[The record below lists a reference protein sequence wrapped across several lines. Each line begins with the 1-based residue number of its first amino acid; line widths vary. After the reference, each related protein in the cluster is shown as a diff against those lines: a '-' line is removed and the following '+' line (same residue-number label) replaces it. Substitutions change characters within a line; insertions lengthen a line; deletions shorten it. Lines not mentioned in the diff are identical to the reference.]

1 MIKPKTSQDLF
12 NKIRSKF
19 SNIQLGDS
27 EGNVTADPKSAVF
40 FDFEFSENSDN
51 FGRVSISLA
60 DGENMKVFYNRGLV
74 EKIDDEAR
82 ANWYSFLKEL
92 KDFAVQHQVS
102 FDVRDITKNS
112 LTQQDFK
119 NLADVNQ
126 TVNTDDNMSEELNRL
141 TKLAG
146 VPVAESLTGT
156 KKSSYEDLDKTRL
169 IIRHAQAVDENVP
182 GSRSRQI
189 NSLYIENEQGERF
202 KYPMKH
208 LAGARAMARHVA
220 NGGVPH
226 DDFGKHIIKMS
237 EQIAQLNSFA
247 RYATNKDQLNNSVG
261 DIIEKSKLKL
271 ENMRNY
277 VKNLSKQ
284 AHYMKAKESFQP
296 TTIAELDD
304 ATRNSLREKFTL
316 RHLDDKV
323 ESALPLIHSIMKEY
337 DDKDGEISPPVD
349 HSAMVQSFLANPEK
363 KLVLRA
369 DPAAD
374 KMLSVTKFTNKNT
387 MLSSILSDIASRML
401 TRNDEEDRIANFAS
415 QVADDMGN
423 EGAPFFKPD
432 ANYTKNKK
440 IAIQL
445 AKRYI
450 DDYKKMQQDPAY
462 ADEIRQDPGK
472 FAPKKDRQG
481 KTKEDIAQ
489 PFENWANRVEAK
501 VNEGINSLPDQDHAG
516 EKFSKI
522 KDLMSKHFPVGNE
535 AVNSVSTL
543 QALGFGDDELFDQL
557 GDLADNEGPDACARQ
572 IVRDYVLKM
581 LAMPA
586 AKNYYSPE
594 EHSALTTAVTAN
606 EKDFMKGQ
614 NKSDDQFDTAMTQTA
629 MDSVQEAS
637 DRPIMIDGKEVD
649 LNTVEYE
656 MQDTGDNIFDLQD
669 ARFKDGTELT
679 DEQMEKL
686 MADSNFNEWV
696 QQDYVQRGIESVA
709 VKEKD
714 EPADVGMSPQFR
726 DYGMGDEEKEEVKKI
741 LDQNAQSWQE
751 VLAGEK
757 LITFGKLYREL
768 MSYYMSNGEM
778 PYGVAKATEGDPETW
793 IMDRLN
799 TLGLIEMVQ
808 KETNVNINDEY
819 RFRDW
824 LKKTH
829 NKDVH
834 QLTPQEYAIISKQY
848 RDEKETQGAKTEG
861 NEFAQAVQK
870 AKAAGMK
877 PGDKFKVGE
886 KEYTLKDAIELAGMQ
901 LEDFDF
907 TAESVGGGATV
918 RQMTDLELANFLHTS
933 VAEVKKDREAAEE
946 AAEELNQKY
955 ASDNESVKEDEL
967 AVLKK
972 LSGI

>member
-19 SNIQLGDS
+19 ANIQLGDS
-27 EGNVTADPKSAVF
+27 TGNVTADPKSAVF
-40 FDFEFSENSDN
+40 FDFEFSESSDN
-51 FGRVSISLA
+51 FGRVSISIA
-60 DGENMKVFYNRGLV
+60 DGESMKVFYNQGLV
-74 EKIDDEAR
+74 EKIDDESK

-92 KDFAVQHQVS
+92 KDFAVEHQVG
-102 FDVRDITKNS
+102 FDVRDITKTS

-119 NLADVNQ
+119 NLADVNK
-126 TVNTDDNMSEELNRL
+126 TVNTGDNMSEELTRL

-146 VPVAESLTGT
+146 IAVAEGLTGT
-156 KKSSYEDLDKTRL
+156 AKSSYESLDKTRL
-169 IIRHAQAVDENVP
+169 IVRHSQAVDENVP

-208 LAGARAMARHVA
+208 LSGARAMARHVA

-261 DIIEKSKLKL
+261 DIIEKSRLKL

-277 VKNLSKQ
+277 IKNISKQ
-284 AHYMKAKESFQP
+284 GHYMKAKESFQP
-296 TTIAELDD
+296 ATIAELDD
-304 ATRNSLREKFTL
+304 ETRNSLREKFTL

-323 ESALPLIHSIMKEY
+323 ESALPLIHSLMKEY
-337 DDKDGEISPPVD
+337 DDKDAVMSQPVVD

-374 KMLSVTKFTNKNT
+374 KMLKITKFTNKNT

-432 ANYTKNKK
+432 ENYTKNKK

-462 ADEIRQDPGK
+462 ADEVRQDPSK

-481 KTKEDIAQ
+481 KAKDESEG
-489 PFENWANRVEAK
+489 FEKWTNRVESK
-501 VNEGINSLPDQDHAG
+501 VIEGINSLPDEDHAG
-516 EKFSKI
+516 ENFSKL
-522 KDLMSKHFPVGNE
+522 KDVMSKHFPVGTEGVN
-535 AVNSVSTL
+535 AVTTL
-543 QALGFGDDELFDQL
+543 QGLGFGDDDLFDQL
-557 GDLADNEGPDACARQ
+557 GELAEKEGPDACACDT
-572 IVRDYVLKM
+572 V
-581 LAMPA
+581 
-586 AKNYYSPE
+586 KNYIMNTLLKSPNIQNYYTPE
-594 EHSALTTAVTAN
+594 QITALQDAASASDQRT
-606 EKDFMKGQ
+606 EKQPAMAGQ
-614 NKSDDQFDTAMTQTA
+614 E
-629 MDSVQEAS
+629 SVAEAS
-637 DRPIMIDGKEVD
+637 NESIMIDGKQVD

-669 ARFKDGTELT
+669 AKFVDGTELT
-679 DEQMEKL
+679 DDQMEKL
-686 MADSNFNEWV
+686 MVDADFNEWV
-696 QQDYVQRGIESVA
+696 QQDYVQRGIESVQEA
-709 VKEKD
+709 PD
-714 EPADVGMSPQFR
+714 SID
-726 DYGMGDEEKEEVKKI
+726 
-741 LDQNAQSWQE
+741 DQ
-751 VLAGEK
+751 
-757 LITFGKLYREL
+757 
-768 MSYYMSNGEM
+768 
-778 PYGVAKATEGDPETW
+778 
-793 IMDRLN
+793 
-799 TLGLIEMVQ
+799 
-808 KETNVNINDEY
+808 Y

-824 LKKTH
+824 LKNTH
-829 NKDVH
+829 NKEVH
-834 QLTPQEYAIISKQY
+834 QLTPQEYTVISKQY
-848 RDEKETQGAKTEG
+848 RDEKNTQGTKTEG

-877 PGDKFKVGE
+877 PGDKFKVAD

-907 TAESVGGGATV
+907 AAESVGGGPTV
-918 RQMTDLELANFLHTS
+918 AQMSDLELANFLNTS

-946 AAEELNQKY
+946 AAQEINQKY

-967 AVLKK
+967 AAIKR

>member
-1 MIKPKTSQDLF
+1 
-12 NKIRSKF
+12 
-19 SNIQLGDS
+19 
-27 EGNVTADPKSAVF
+27 
-40 FDFEFSENSDN
+40 
-51 FGRVSISLA
+51 
-60 DGENMKVFYNRGLV
+60 
-74 EKIDDEAR
+74 
-82 ANWYSFLKEL
+82 
-92 KDFAVQHQVS
+92 
-102 FDVRDITKNS
+102 
-112 LTQQDFK
+112 
-119 NLADVNQ
+119 
-126 TVNTDDNMSEELNRL
+126 MSEELTRL

-146 VPVAESLTGT
+146 IAVAEGLTGT
-156 KKSSYEDLDKTRL
+156 AKSSYESLDKTRL
-169 IIRHAQAVDENVP
+169 IVRHSQAVDENVP

-208 LAGARAMARHVA
+208 LSGARAMARHVA

-261 DIIEKSKLKL
+261 DIIEKSRLKL

-277 VKNLSKQ
+277 IKNISKQ
-284 AHYMKAKESFQP
+284 GHYMKAKESFQP

-304 ATRNSLREKFTL
+304 ETRNSLREKFTL

-323 ESALPLIHSIMKEY
+323 ESALPLIHSLMKEY
-337 DDKDGEISPPVD
+337 DDKDAVISQPVVD

-374 KMLSVTKFTNKNT
+374 KMLKITKFTNKNT

-432 ANYTKNKK
+432 ENYTKNKK

-462 ADEIRQDPGK
+462 ADEVRQDPSK

-481 KTKEDIAQ
+481 KAKDESEG
-489 PFENWANRVEAK
+489 FEKWTNRVESK
-501 VNEGINSLPDQDHAG
+501 VIEGINSLPDEDHAG
-516 EKFSKI
+516 ENFSKL
-522 KDLMSKHFPVGNE
+522 KDVMSKHFPVGTEGVN
-535 AVNSVSTL
+535 AVTTL
-543 QALGFGDDELFDQL
+543 QGLGFGDDDLFDQL
-557 GDLADNEGPDACARQ
+557 GELAEKEGPDACACDT
-572 IVRDYVLKM
+572 V
-581 LAMPA
+581 
-586 AKNYYSPE
+586 KNYIMNTLLKSPNIQNYYTPE
-594 EHSALTTAVTAN
+594 QITALQDAA
-606 EKDFMKGQ
+606 
-614 NKSDDQFDTAMTQTA
+614 S
-629 MDSVQEAS
+629 AS
-637 DRPIMIDGKEVD
+637 DQRTEKQPAMAGQESVAEAANKPIMIDGKEVD
-649 LNTVEYE
+649 MLSIEYE
-656 MQDTGDNIFDLQD
+656 MQDVGDNIFDLQG
-669 ARFKDGTELT
+669 AQFTDGTDLS
-679 DEQMEKL
+679 DVQMEKL
-686 MADSNFNEWV
+686 EADADFNELV
-696 QQDYVQRGIESVA
+696 QQDHAERY
-709 VKEKD
+709 
-714 EPADVGMSPQFR
+714 ADAMQEAEASI
-726 DYGMGDEEKEEVKKI
+726 D
-741 LDQNAQSWQE
+741 DQ
-751 VLAGEK
+751 
-757 LITFGKLYREL
+757 
-768 MSYYMSNGEM
+768 
-778 PYGVAKATEGDPETW
+778 
-793 IMDRLN
+793 
-799 TLGLIEMVQ
+799 
-808 KETNVNINDEY
+808 Y

-829 NKDVH
+829 NKQVH
-834 QLTPQEYAIISKQY
+834 ELKPQEYAEISKQY
-848 RDEKETQGAKTEG
+848 RDEQGTKTEG

-877 PGDKFKVGE
+877 PGDKFKVAD

-907 TAESVGGGATV
+907 AAESVGGGPTV
-918 RQMTDLELANFLHTS
+918 RQMSDLELANFLHTS

-946 AAEELNQKY
+946 AAQEINQKY
-955 ASDNESVKEDEL
+955 SEDKPVKEDEL
-967 AVLKK
+967 AAIKR

>member
-19 SNIQLGDS
+19 ANIQLGDS
-27 EGNVTADPKSAVF
+27 TGNVTADPKSAVF
-40 FDFEFSENSDN
+40 FDFEFSESSDN
-51 FGRVSISLA
+51 FGRVSISIA
-60 DGENMKVFYNRGLV
+60 DGESMKVFYNQGLV
-74 EKIDDEAR
+74 EKIDDEAK

-92 KDFAVQHQVS
+92 KDFAVEHQVG
-102 FDVRDITKNS
+102 FDVRDITKTS

-119 NLADVNQ
+119 NLADVNK
-126 TVNTDDNMSEELNRL
+126 TVNTGDNMSEELTRL

-146 VPVAESLTGT
+146 IAVAESLTGT
-156 KKSSYEDLDKTRL
+156 AKSSYESLDKTRL
-169 IIRHAQAVDENVP
+169 IVRHSQAVDENVP

-208 LAGARAMARHVA
+208 LSGARAMARHVA

-261 DIIEKSKLKL
+261 DIIEKSRLKL

-277 VKNLSKQ
+277 IKNISKQ
-284 AHYMKAKESFQP
+284 GHYMKAKESFQP

-304 ATRNSLREKFTL
+304 ETRNSLREKFTL

-323 ESALPLIHSIMKEY
+323 ESALPLIHSLMKEY
-337 DDKDGEISPPVD
+337 DDKDAVMSQPVVD

-374 KMLSVTKFTNKNT
+374 KMLKITKFTNKNT

-432 ANYTKNKK
+432 ENYTKNKK

-462 ADEIRQDPGK
+462 ADEVRQDPSK

-481 KTKEDIAQ
+481 KAKDESEG
-489 PFENWANRVEAK
+489 FEKWTNRVESK
-501 VNEGINSLPDQDHAG
+501 VIEGINSLPDEDHAG
-516 EKFSKI
+516 ENFSKL
-522 KDLMSKHFPVGNE
+522 KDVMSKHFPVGTEGVN
-535 AVNSVSTL
+535 AVTTL
-543 QALGFGDDELFDQL
+543 QGLGFGDDDLFDQL
-557 GDLADNEGPDACARQ
+557 GELAEKEGPDACACDT
-572 IVRDYVLKM
+572 V
-581 LAMPA
+581 
-586 AKNYYSPE
+586 KNYIMNTLLKSPNIQNYYTPE
-594 EHSALTTAVTAN
+594 QITALQDAA
-606 EKDFMKGQ
+606 
-614 NKSDDQFDTAMTQTA
+614 S
-629 MDSVQEAS
+629 AS
-637 DRPIMIDGKEVD
+637 DQRTEKQPAMAGQESVSEAANKPIMIDGKEVD
-649 LNTVEYE
+649 MLSIEYE
-656 MQDTGDNIFDLQD
+656 MQDVGDNIFDLQG
-669 ARFKDGTELT
+669 AQFTDGTDLS
-679 DEQMEKL
+679 DVQMEKL
-686 MADSNFNEWV
+686 EADADFNELV
-696 QQDYVQRGIESVA
+696 QQDHAERY
-709 VKEKD
+709 
-714 EPADVGMSPQFR
+714 ADAMQEAEASI
-726 DYGMGDEEKEEVKKI
+726 D
-741 LDQNAQSWQE
+741 DQ
-751 VLAGEK
+751 
-757 LITFGKLYREL
+757 
-768 MSYYMSNGEM
+768 
-778 PYGVAKATEGDPETW
+778 
-793 IMDRLN
+793 
-799 TLGLIEMVQ
+799 
-808 KETNVNINDEY
+808 Y

-829 NKDVH
+829 NKQVH
-834 QLTPQEYAIISKQY
+834 ELKPQEYAEISKQY
-848 RDEKETQGAKTEG
+848 RDEQGTKTEG

-877 PGDKFKVGE
+877 PGDKFKVAD

-907 TAESVGGGATV
+907 AAESVGGGPTV
-918 RQMTDLELANFLHTS
+918 RQMSDLELANFLHTS

-946 AAEELNQKY
+946 AAQEINQKY
-955 ASDNESVKEDEL
+955 SEDKPVKEDEL
-967 AVLKK
+967 AAIKR

>member
-19 SNIQLGDS
+19 ANIQLGDS
-27 EGNVTADPKSAVF
+27 AGNVTADPKSAVF

-51 FGRVSISLA
+51 FGRVSISIA
-60 DGENMKVFYNRGLV
+60 DGESMKVFYNQGLV
-74 EKIDDEAR
+74 EKIDDTAR

-92 KDFAVQHQVS
+92 KDFAVEHQVG
-102 FDVRDITKNS
+102 FDVRDITKSS

-126 TVNTDDNMSEELNRL
+126 TVNTDDMSEELNQL
-141 TKLAG
+141 TRLAG
-146 VPVAESLTGT
+146 IPVAESLTGT
-156 KKSSYEDLDKTRL
+156 KKSSYENLDKTRL
-169 IIRHAQAVDENVP
+169 IIRHAQAVDESVP
-182 GSRSRQI
+182 GARSRQI
-189 NSLYIENEQGERF
+189 NSLYIENAQGERF

-237 EQIAQLNSFA
+237 EQIAQLNSFS
-247 RYATNKDQLNNSVG
+247 RYASNKDQLNNSVG
-261 DIIEKSKLKL
+261 DIIEKSRLKL

-284 AHYMKAKESFQP
+284 AHYMKTKESFQP

-316 RHLDDKV
+316 KHLDDKV

-337 DDKDGEISPPVD
+337 DDRDGEISPPVD

-374 KMLSVTKFTNKNT
+374 KMLSVTKFNNKNT

-432 ANYTKNKK
+432 ENYTKNKK

-450 DDYKKMQQDPAY
+450 DDYKKMQQNPAY
-462 ADEIRQDPGK
+462 ADEVRQDPSK

-481 KTKEDIAQ
+481 KAKGEGEE
-489 PFENWANRVEAK
+489 FEKWANRIESK
-501 VNEGINSLPDQDHAG
+501 VTEGIHSLPDEDHAG
-516 EKFSKI
+516 ENFSKL
-522 KDLMSKHFPVGNE
+522 KDVMSKHFPVGNE
-535 AVNSVSTL
+535 AVNAVSTL
-543 QALGFGDDELFDQL
+543 QGLGFGDDDLFDQL
-557 GDLADNEGPDACARQ
+557 GELADKEGPDACACDT
-572 IVRDYVLKM
+572 V
-581 LAMPA
+581 
-586 AKNYYSPE
+586 KNYIMNTLLKSPNIQNYYTPEQITALQDAASAADQRAEKQPAMAGE
-594 EHSALTTAVTAN
+594 ESVEEAAN
-606 EKDFMKGQ
+606 K
-614 NKSDDQFDTAMTQTA
+614 A
-629 MDSVQEAS
+629 
-637 DRPIMIDGKEVD
+637 IMIDGKEVD

-656 MQDTGDNIFDLQD
+656 MQDTGDNIYDLQD
-669 ARFKDGTELT
+669 AKFKDGTELS

-686 MADSNFNEWV
+686 MVDSNFNDWV
-696 QQDYVQRGIESVA
+696 QTDYAQRGIESVT

-714 EPADVGMSPQFR
+714 EPADIGLSPQAQ
-726 DYGMGDEEKEEVKKI
+726 DYGIGHGEKEEVQKI
-741 LDQNAQSWQE
+741 LDQNAESYQA
-751 VLAGEK
+751 VLAGED

-768 MSYYMSNGEM
+768 ISYYMSNGEM
-778 PYGVAKATEGDPETW
+778 PYEVAKAREGDPEAW
-793 IMDRLN
+793 IMDRLDSM
-799 TLGLIEMVQ
+799 GLLETMQ
-808 KETNVNINDEY
+808 KEANVNINDEY

-824 LKKTH
+824 LKSTH

-834 QLTPQEYAIISKQY
+834 QLTPQEYIVISKQY
-848 RDEKETQGAKTEG
+848 RDEKAKRAPVE
-861 NEFAQAVQK
+861 NQELSSIK
-870 AKAAGMK
+870 K
-877 PGDKFKVGE
+877 
-886 KEYTLKDAIELAGMQ
+886 LAG
-901 LEDFDF
+901 
-907 TAESVGGGATV
+907 
-918 RQMTDLELANFLHTS
+918 
-933 VAEVKKDREAAEE
+933 
-946 AAEELNQKY
+946 
-955 ASDNESVKEDEL
+955 
-967 AVLKK
+967 
-972 LSGI
+972 I

>member
-27 EGNVTADPKSAVF
+27 TGNVTADPKSAVF
-40 FDFEFSENSDN
+40 FDFEFSESSDN
-51 FGRVSISLA
+51 FGRVSISIA
-60 DGENMKVFYNRGLV
+60 DGESMKVFYNQGLV
-74 EKIDDEAR
+74 EKIDDESK

-92 KDFAVQHQVS
+92 KDFAVEHQVG
-102 FDVRDITKNS
+102 FDVRDITKTS

-119 NLADVNQ
+119 NLADVNK
-126 TVNTDDNMSEELNRL
+126 TVNTGDNMSEELTRL

-146 VPVAESLTGT
+146 IAVAEGLTGT
-156 KKSSYEDLDKTRL
+156 AKSSYESLDKTRL
-169 IIRHAQAVDENVP
+169 IVRHSQAVDENVP

-208 LAGARAMARHVA
+208 LSGARAMARHVA

-261 DIIEKSKLKL
+261 DIIEKSRLKL

-277 VKNLSKQ
+277 IKNISKQ
-284 AHYMKAKESFQP
+284 GHYMKAKESFQP
-296 TTIAELDD
+296 ATIAELDD
-304 ATRNSLREKFTL
+304 ETRNSLREKFTL

-323 ESALPLIHSIMKEY
+323 ESALPLIHSLMKEY
-337 DDKDGEISPPVD
+337 DDKDAVMSQPVVD

-374 KMLSVTKFTNKNT
+374 KMLKITKFTNKNT

-432 ANYTKNKK
+432 ENYTKNKK

-462 ADEIRQDPGK
+462 ADEVRQDPSK

-481 KTKEDIAQ
+481 KAKDESEG
-489 PFENWANRVEAK
+489 FEKWTNRVESK
-501 VNEGINSLPDQDHAG
+501 VIEGINSLPDEDHAG
-516 EKFSKI
+516 ENFSKL
-522 KDLMSKHFPVGNE
+522 KDVMSKHFPVGTEGVN
-535 AVNSVSTL
+535 AVTTL
-543 QALGFGDDELFDQL
+543 QGLGFGDDDLFDQL
-557 GDLADNEGPDACARQ
+557 GELAEKEGPDACACDT
-572 IVRDYVLKM
+572 V
-581 LAMPA
+581 
-586 AKNYYSPE
+586 KNYIMNTLLKSPNIQNYYTPE
-594 EHSALTTAVTAN
+594 QITALQDAASASDNRQGKEA
-606 EKDFMKGQ
+606 
-614 NKSDDQFDTAMTQTA
+614 NKSADHFDTAMTQTA

-637 DRPIMIDGKEVD
+637 DGPIMIDGKQVD
-649 LNTVEYE
+649 LKTVEYE

-669 ARFKDGTELT
+669 AKFVDGTELT
-679 DEQMEKL
+679 DDQMEKL
-686 MADSNFNEWV
+686 MVDADFNEWV
-696 QQDYVQRGIESVA
+696 QQDYVQRGIESVQEA
-709 VKEKD
+709 PD
-714 EPADVGMSPQFR
+714 SID
-726 DYGMGDEEKEEVKKI
+726 
-741 LDQNAQSWQE
+741 DQ
-751 VLAGEK
+751 
-757 LITFGKLYREL
+757 
-768 MSYYMSNGEM
+768 
-778 PYGVAKATEGDPETW
+778 
-793 IMDRLN
+793 
-799 TLGLIEMVQ
+799 
-808 KETNVNINDEY
+808 Y

-824 LKKTH
+824 LKNTH
-829 NKDVH
+829 NKEVH
-834 QLTPQEYAIISKQY
+834 ALTPQEYTVISKQY
-848 RDEKETQGAKTEG
+848 RDEQ
-861 NEFAQAVQK
+861 
-870 AKAAGMK
+870 
-877 PGDKFKVGE
+877 DKK
-886 KEYTLKDAIELAGMQ
+886 KQ
-901 LEDFDF
+901 
-907 TAESVGGGATV
+907 ESVGGGATV
-918 RQMTDLELANFLHTS
+918 TQMSDLELANFLHTS

-946 AAEELNQKY
+946 AAQEINQKY

-967 AVLKK
+967 AAIKR

>member
-51 FGRVSISLA
+51 FGRVSISIA
-60 DGENMKVFYNRGLV
+60 DGESMKVFYNQGLV
-74 EKIDDEAR
+74 EKIDDTAR

-92 KDFAVQHQVS
+92 KDFAVEHQVS
-102 FDVRDITKNS
+102 FDVRDITKSS

-126 TVNTDDNMSEELNRL
+126 TVNTDDNMSEELNKL
-141 TKLAG
+141 TRLAG
-146 VPVAESLTGT
+146 IPVAESLRGT
-156 KKSSYEDLDKTRL
+156 KKSSYENLDKTRL
-169 IIRHAQAVDENVP
+169 IIRHAKAVDESVP
-182 GSRSRQI
+182 GARSRQI
-189 NSLYIENEQGERF
+189 NSLYIENAQGERF

-226 DDFGKHIIKMS
+226 DDFGKHIISMS

-247 RYATNKDQLNNSVG
+247 RYAANKDQLNNSVG
-261 DIIEKSKLKL
+261 DIIEKSRLKL

-284 AHYMKAKESFQP
+284 AHYMKTKESFQP

-316 RHLDDKV
+316 KHLDDKV

-337 DDKDGEISPPVD
+337 DDRDGEISPPVD

-374 KMLSVTKFTNKNT
+374 KMLSVTKFNNKNT

-432 ANYTKNKK
+432 ENYTKNKK

-450 DDYKKMQQDPAY
+450 DDYKKMQQNPAY
-462 ADEIRQDPGK
+462 ADEVRQDPSK

-481 KTKEDIAQ
+481 KAKGEGEE
-489 PFENWANRVEAK
+489 FEKWANRIESK
-501 VNEGINSLPDQDHAG
+501 VTEGIHSLPDEDHAG
-516 EKFSKI
+516 ENFSKL
-522 KDLMSKHFPVGNE
+522 KDVMSKHFPVGNE
-535 AVNSVSTL
+535 AVNAVSTL
-543 QALGFGDDELFDQL
+543 QGLGFGDDDLFDQL
-557 GDLADNEGPDACARQ
+557 GELADKEGPDACACDT
-572 IVRDYVLKM
+572 V
-581 LAMPA
+581 
-586 AKNYYSPE
+586 KNYIMNTLLKSPNIQNYYTPEQITALQDAASAADQRAEKQPAMAGE
-594 EHSALTTAVTAN
+594 E
-606 EKDFMKGQ
+606 
-614 NKSDDQFDTAMTQTA
+614 
-629 MDSVQEAS
+629 SVEEAA
-637 DRPIMIDGKEVD
+637 DKPIMIDGKEVD

-656 MQDTGDNIFDLQD
+656 MQDTGDNIYDLQD
-669 ARFKDGTELT
+669 AKFTDGTELSG
-679 DEQMEKL
+679 DQMEKL
-686 MADSNFNEWV
+686 MVDSNFNDWV
-696 QQDYVQRGIESVA
+696 QTDYAQRGIESVT

-714 EPADVGMSPQFR
+714 EPADIGLSPQAQ
-726 DYGMGDEEKEEVKKI
+726 DYGIGHGEKEEVQKI
-741 LDQNAQSWQE
+741 LDQNAESYQA
-751 VLAGEK
+751 VLAGED

-768 MSYYMSNGEM
+768 ISYYMSNGEM
-778 PYGVAKATEGDPETW
+778 PYEVAKAREGDPEAW
-793 IMDRLN
+793 IMDRLDSM
-799 TLGLIEMVQ
+799 GLLETMQ
-808 KETNVNINDEY
+808 KEANVNINDEY

-824 LKKTH
+824 LKSTH

-834 QLTPQEYAIISKQY
+834 QLTPQEYIVISKQY
-848 RDEKETQGAKTEG
+848 RDEKAK
-861 NEFAQAVQK
+861 QAPVENQELSSIK
-870 AKAAGMK
+870 K
-877 PGDKFKVGE
+877 
-886 KEYTLKDAIELAGMQ
+886 LAG
-901 LEDFDF
+901 
-907 TAESVGGGATV
+907 
-918 RQMTDLELANFLHTS
+918 
-933 VAEVKKDREAAEE
+933 
-946 AAEELNQKY
+946 
-955 ASDNESVKEDEL
+955 
-967 AVLKK
+967 
-972 LSGI
+972 I

>member
-19 SNIQLGDS
+19 ANIQLGDS
-27 EGNVTADPKSAVF
+27 AGNVTADPKSAVF

-51 FGRVSISLA
+51 FGRVSISIA
-60 DGENMKVFYNRGLV
+60 DGESMKVFYNQGLV

-92 KDFAVQHQVS
+92 KDFAVEHQVG
-102 FDVRDITKNS
+102 FDVRDITKSS

-126 TVNTDDNMSEELNRL
+126 TVNTGDTMSEELTRL

-146 VPVAESLTGT
+146 IPVAESLTGT
-156 KKSSYEDLDKTRL
+156 KRSSYENLDKTRL
-169 IIRHAQAVDENVP
+169 IIRHAQAVDEDVP
-182 GSRSRQI
+182 GARSRQI

-261 DIIEKSKLKL
+261 DIIEKSRLKL
-271 ENMRNY
+271 ENMRTY

-296 TTIAELDD
+296 LTIAELDD
-304 ATRNSLREKFTL
+304 ETRNNLREKFTL
-316 RHLDDKV
+316 KHLDDKV
-323 ESALPLIHSIMKEY
+323 ESALPLIHAIMKEY
-337 DDKDGEISPPVD
+337 DDKDGEMSPPVD

-432 ANYTKNKK
+432 EQYTKNKK

-462 ADEIRQDPGK
+462 TDEVRQDPSK
-472 FAPKKDRQG
+472 FMPKKDRQG
-481 KTKEDIAQ
+481 KAKEDLAQ
-489 PFENWANRVEAK
+489 PFENWTNRVEAK
-501 VNEGINSLPDQDHAG
+501 VNEGISSLPDEDHAG
-516 EKFSKI
+516 KKFSKI

-535 AVNSVSTL
+535 AVNALSTL
-543 QALGFGDDELFDQL
+543 QALGFEDDELFDQL
-557 GDLADNEGPDACARQ
+557 GDLADQEGPDACARQ
-572 IVRDYVLKM
+572 TVRDYVLKM

-594 EHSALTTAVTAN
+594 EHSALTNAVTAN
-606 EKDFMKGQ
+606 EKDFMQ
-614 NKSDDQFDTAMTQTA
+614 SQQPAMA
-629 MDSVQEAS
+629 EAS
-637 DRPIMIDGKEVD
+637 NESIMIDGKQVD

-656 MQDTGDNIFDLQD
+656 MQDQGDNVYDLQD
-669 ARFKDGTELT
+669 ARFTDGTELSE
-679 DEQMEKL
+679 EQLEKL
-686 MADSNFNEWV
+686 EADLDFNEWV
-696 QQDYVQRGIESVA
+696 QQDYVQRGIESVQEA
-709 VKEKD
+709 EASID
-714 EPADVGMSPQFR
+714 
-726 DYGMGDEEKEEVKKI
+726 
-741 LDQNAQSWQE
+741 DQ
-751 VLAGEK
+751 
-757 LITFGKLYREL
+757 
-768 MSYYMSNGEM
+768 
-778 PYGVAKATEGDPETW
+778 
-793 IMDRLN
+793 
-799 TLGLIEMVQ
+799 
-808 KETNVNINDEY
+808 Y

-829 NKDVH
+829 NKQVH
-834 QLTPQEYAIISKQY
+834 ELKPQEYAEISKQY
-848 RDEKETQGAKTEG
+848 RDEQGTKTEG

-877 PGDKFKVGE
+877 AGDKFKVGD

-907 TAESVGGGATV
+907 TAESVGGGPTI
-918 RQMTDLELANFLHTS
+918 RQMTDLELANFLNTS

-946 AAEELNQKY
+946 AAMEINQKY
-955 ASDNESVKEDEL
+955 SEDKPVKEDEL
-967 AVLKK
+967 AAIKR

>member
-19 SNIQLGDS
+19 ANIQLDDS
-27 EGNVTADPKSAVF
+27 TGNVTADPKSAVF
-40 FDFEFSENSDN
+40 FDFEFSESSDN
-51 FGRVSISLA
+51 FGRVSISIA
-60 DGENMKVFYNRGLV
+60 DGESMKVFYNQGLV
-74 EKIDDEAR
+74 EKIDDEAK

-92 KDFAVQHQVS
+92 KDFAVEHQVG
-102 FDVRDITKNS
+102 FDVRDITKTS

-119 NLADVNQ
+119 NLADVNK
-126 TVNTDDNMSEELNRL
+126 TVNTGDNMSEELTRL

-146 VPVAESLTGT
+146 IAVAESLTGT
-156 KKSSYEDLDKTRL
+156 AKSSYESLDKTRL
-169 IIRHAQAVDENVP
+169 IVRHSQAVDENVP

-208 LAGARAMARHVA
+208 LSGARAMARHVA

-261 DIIEKSKLKL
+261 DIIEKSRLKL

-277 VKNLSKQ
+277 IKNISKQ
-284 AHYMKAKESFQP
+284 GHYMKAKESFQP

-304 ATRNSLREKFTL
+304 ETRNSLREKFTL
-316 RHLDDKV
+316 KHLDDKV
-323 ESALPLIHSIMKEY
+323 ESALPLIHSLMKEY
-337 DDKDGEISPPVD
+337 DDKDAVISQPVVD

-374 KMLSVTKFTNKNT
+374 KMLKITKFTNKNT

-432 ANYTKNKK
+432 ENYTKNKK

-462 ADEIRQDPGK
+462 ADEVRQDPSK

-481 KTKEDIAQ
+481 KAKDESEG
-489 PFENWANRVEAK
+489 FEKWTNRVESK
-501 VNEGINSLPDQDHAG
+501 VIEGINSLPDEDHAG
-516 EKFSKI
+516 ENFSKL
-522 KDLMSKHFPVGNE
+522 KDVMSKHFPVGTEGVN
-535 AVNSVSTL
+535 AVTTL
-543 QALGFGDDELFDQL
+543 QGLGFGDDDLFDQL
-557 GDLADNEGPDACARQ
+557 GELAEKEGPDACACDT
-572 IVRDYVLKM
+572 V
-581 LAMPA
+581 
-586 AKNYYSPE
+586 KNYIMNTLLKSPNIQNYYTPE
-594 EHSALTTAVTAN
+594 QITALQDAA
-606 EKDFMKGQ
+606 
-614 NKSDDQFDTAMTQTA
+614 S
-629 MDSVQEAS
+629 AS
-637 DRPIMIDGKEVD
+637 DQRTEKQPAMAGQESVAEAANKPIMIDGKEVD
-649 LNTVEYE
+649 MLSIEYE
-656 MQDTGDNIFDLQD
+656 MQDVGDNIFDLQG
-669 ARFKDGTELT
+669 AQFTDGTDLS
-679 DEQMEKL
+679 DVQMEKL
-686 MADSNFNEWV
+686 EADADFNELV
-696 QQDYVQRGIESVA
+696 QQDHAERY
-709 VKEKD
+709 
-714 EPADVGMSPQFR
+714 ADAMQEAPDSI
-726 DYGMGDEEKEEVKKI
+726 D
-741 LDQNAQSWQE
+741 DQ
-751 VLAGEK
+751 
-757 LITFGKLYREL
+757 
-768 MSYYMSNGEM
+768 
-778 PYGVAKATEGDPETW
+778 
-793 IMDRLN
+793 
-799 TLGLIEMVQ
+799 
-808 KETNVNINDEY
+808 Y

-829 NKDVH
+829 NKQVH
-834 QLTPQEYAIISKQY
+834 ELKPQEYAEISKQY
-848 RDEKETQGAKTEG
+848 RDEQGTKTEG

-877 PGDKFKVGE
+877 PGDKFKVAD

-907 TAESVGGGATV
+907 AAESVGGGPTV
-918 RQMTDLELANFLHTS
+918 RQMSDLELANFLHTS

-946 AAEELNQKY
+946 AAMEINQKY
-955 ASDNESVKEDEL
+955 SEDKPVKEDEL
-967 AVLKK
+967 AAIKR

>member
-1 MIKPKTSQDLF
+1 MPTWARNKYSMIKPKTSQDLF

-19 SNIQLGDS
+19 ANIQLGDS
-27 EGNVTADPKSAVF
+27 AGNVTADPKSAVF

-51 FGRVSISLA
+51 FGRVSISIA
-60 DGENMKVFYNRGLV
+60 DGESMKVFYNQGLV
-74 EKIDDEAR
+74 EKIDDESR

-92 KDFAVQHQVS
+92 KDFAVEHQVG
-102 FDVRDITKNS
+102 FDVRDITKSS

-126 TVNTDDNMSEELNRL
+126 TVNTGDSMSEELNRL

-146 VPVAESLTGT
+146 IPVAESLTGT
-156 KKSSYEDLDKTRL
+156 KRSSYENLDKTRL
-169 IIRHAQAVDENVP
+169 IIRHAQAVDEDVP
-182 GSRSRQI
+182 GARSRQI

-261 DIIEKSKLKL
+261 DIIEKSRLKL
-271 ENMRNY
+271 ENMRTY

-304 ATRNSLREKFTL
+304 ETRNSLREKFTL
-316 RHLDDKV
+316 KHLDDKV
-323 ESALPLIHSIMKEY
+323 ESALPLIHAIMKEY
-337 DDKDGEISPPVD
+337 DDKDGEMSPPVD

-374 KMLSVTKFTNKNT
+374 KMLKVTKFTNKNT

-432 ANYTKNKK
+432 EQYTKNKK

-450 DDYKKMQQDPAY
+450 DDYKKMQQDPTY
-462 ADEIRQDPGK
+462 ADEVRQDPSK

-481 KTKEDIAQ
+481 KAKEDLAK

-501 VNEGINSLPDQDHAG
+501 VNEGISSLPDEDHAG
-516 EKFSKI
+516 KNFNKL
-522 KDLMSKHFPVGNE
+522 KDLMSKHFPVGTE
-535 AVNSVSTL
+535 AVNAVSTL
-543 QALGFGDDELFDQL
+543 QALGFEDDELFDQL
-557 GDLADNEGPDACARQ
+557 GDLADKEGPDACARQ
-572 IVRDYVLKM
+572 TVRDYVLKM

-614 NKSDDQFDTAMTQTA
+614 NKSDDHFDTAMTQTA
-629 MDSVQEAS
+629 MDSVQEVPAVQEEPVDTS
-637 DRPIMIDGKEVD
+637 DMH
-649 LNTVEYE
+649 
-656 MQDTGDNIFDLQD
+656 
-669 ARFKDGTELT
+669 
-679 DEQMEKL
+679 
-686 MADSNFNEWV
+686 MA
-696 QQDYVQRGIESVA
+696 GILH
-709 VKEKD
+709 
-714 EPADVGMSPQFR
+714 G
-726 DYGMGDEEKEEVKKI
+726 EKEEVQKI
-741 LDQNAQSWQE
+741 LDQNAESYKE
-751 VLAGEK
+751 VLAGEN
-757 LITFGKLYREL
+757 LMTFGKLYREL
-768 MSYYMSNGEM
+768 LSYYMSNGEM
-778 PYGVAKATEGDPETW
+778 PYGVVKARDGDPEEW
-793 IMDRLN
+793 IYNRLEQ
-799 TLGLIEMVQ
+799 LGLMETAQTEGSIE
-808 KETNVNINDEY
+808 DEY
-819 RFRDW
+819 KFRDW

-829 NKDVH
+829 NKEVH
-834 QLTPQEYAIISKQY
+834 ELKPQEYAIISKQY
-848 RDEKETQGAKTEG
+848 RDEQGAKNEG

-877 PGDKFKVGE
+877 PGDKFKVGD

-907 TAESVGGGATV
+907 AAESVGGGPTI
-918 RQMTDLELANFLHTS
+918 RQMTDLELANFLNTS

-946 AAEELNQKY
+946 AAMEINQKY

-967 AVLKK
+967 AVIKR

>member
-27 EGNVTADPKSAVF
+27 TGNVTADPKSAVF
-40 FDFEFSENSDN
+40 FDFEFSESSDN
-51 FGRVSISLA
+51 FGRVSISIA
-60 DGENMKVFYNRGLV
+60 DGESMKVFYNQGLV
-74 EKIDDEAR
+74 EKIDDEAK

-92 KDFAVQHQVS
+92 KDFAVEHQVG
-102 FDVRDITKNS
+102 FDVRDITKTS

-119 NLADVNQ
+119 NLADVNK
-126 TVNTDDNMSEELNRL
+126 TVNTGDNMSEELTRL

-146 VPVAESLTGT
+146 IAVAEGLTGT
-156 KKSSYEDLDKTRL
+156 AKSSYESLDKTRL
-169 IIRHAQAVDENVP
+169 IVRHSQAVDENVP

-208 LAGARAMARHVA
+208 LSGARAMARHVA

-261 DIIEKSKLKL
+261 DIIEKSRLKL

-277 VKNLSKQ
+277 IKNISKQ
-284 AHYMKAKESFQP
+284 GHYIKAKESFQP
-296 TTIAELDD
+296 ATIAELDD
-304 ATRNSLREKFTL
+304 ETRNSLREKFTL

-323 ESALPLIHSIMKEY
+323 ESALPLIHSLMKEY
-337 DDKDGEISPPVD
+337 DDKDAVMSQPVVD

-374 KMLSVTKFTNKNT
+374 KMLKITKFTNKNT

-432 ANYTKNKK
+432 ENYTKNKK

-462 ADEIRQDPGK
+462 ADEVRQDPSK

-481 KTKEDIAQ
+481 KAKDESEG
-489 PFENWANRVEAK
+489 FEKWTNRVESK
-501 VNEGINSLPDQDHAG
+501 VIEGINSLPDEDHAG
-516 EKFSKI
+516 ENFSKL
-522 KDLMSKHFPVGNE
+522 KDVMSKHFPVGTEGVN
-535 AVNSVSTL
+535 AVTTL
-543 QALGFGDDELFDQL
+543 QGLGFGDDDLFDQL
-557 GDLADNEGPDACARQ
+557 GELAEKEGPDACACDT
-572 IVRDYVLKM
+572 V
-581 LAMPA
+581 
-586 AKNYYSPE
+586 KNYIMNTLLKSPNIQNYYTPE
-594 EHSALTTAVTAN
+594 QITALQDAASASDQRT
-606 EKDFMKGQ
+606 EKQPAMAGQ
-614 NKSDDQFDTAMTQTA
+614 E
-629 MDSVQEAS
+629 SVAEAS
-637 DRPIMIDGKEVD
+637 NESIMIDGKQVD

-669 ARFKDGTELT
+669 AKFVDGTELT
-679 DEQMEKL
+679 DDQMEKL
-686 MADSNFNEWV
+686 MVDADFNEWV
-696 QQDYVQRGIESVA
+696 QQDYVQRGIESVQEA
-709 VKEKD
+709 PD
-714 EPADVGMSPQFR
+714 SID
-726 DYGMGDEEKEEVKKI
+726 
-741 LDQNAQSWQE
+741 DQ
-751 VLAGEK
+751 
-757 LITFGKLYREL
+757 
-768 MSYYMSNGEM
+768 
-778 PYGVAKATEGDPETW
+778 
-793 IMDRLN
+793 
-799 TLGLIEMVQ
+799 
-808 KETNVNINDEY
+808 Y

-824 LKKTH
+824 LKSTH
-829 NKDVH
+829 NKEVH
-834 QLTPQEYAIISKQY
+834 QLTPQEYTVISKQY
-848 RDEKETQGAKTEG
+848 RDEKDTQGTKTEG

-877 PGDKFKVGE
+877 PGDKFKVAD

-907 TAESVGGGATV
+907 AAESVGGGPTI
-918 RQMTDLELANFLHTS
+918 RQMSDLELANFLNTS

-946 AAEELNQKY
+946 AAMEINQKY
-955 ASDNESVKEDEL
+955 SEDTLVKEKQLETI
-967 AVLKK
+967 KK
-972 LSGI
+972 LAGLI

>member
-19 SNIQLGDS
+19 ANIQLGDS
-27 EGNVTADPKSAVF
+27 AGNVTADPRAAVF

-51 FGRVSISLA
+51 FGRVSISIA
-60 DGENMKVFYNRGLV
+60 DGESMKVFYNQGLV

-92 KDFAVQHQVS
+92 KDFAVEHQVG
-102 FDVRDITKNS
+102 FDVRDITKSS

-126 TVNTDDNMSEELNRL
+126 TVNTGDSMSEELNRL

-146 VPVAESLTGT
+146 IPVAESLTGT
-156 KKSSYEDLDKTRL
+156 KRSSYENLDKTRL
-169 IIRHAQAVDENVP
+169 IIRHAQAVDEDVP
-182 GSRSRQI
+182 GARSRQI

-261 DIIEKSKLKL
+261 DIIEKSRLKL
-271 ENMRNY
+271 ENMRTY

-304 ATRNSLREKFTL
+304 ETRNSLREKFTL
-316 RHLDDKV
+316 KHLDDKV
-323 ESALPLIHSIMKEY
+323 ESALPLIHAIMKEY
-337 DDKDGEISPPVD
+337 DDKDGEMSPPVD

-374 KMLSVTKFTNKNT
+374 KMLKVTKFTNKNT
-387 MLSSILSDIASRML
+387 MLTSILSDIASRML

-415 QVADDMGN
+415 QVADDMGS

-432 ANYTKNKK
+432 EQYTKNKK

-462 ADEIRQDPGK
+462 ADEVRQDPSK

-481 KTKEDIAQ
+481 KAKEDLAQ
-489 PFENWANRVEAK
+489 PFENWTNRVEAK
-501 VNEGINSLPDQDHAG
+501 INEGISSLPDEDHAG
-516 EKFSKI
+516 KNFSKL
-522 KDLMSKHFPVGNE
+522 KDLMSKHFPVGTE

-543 QALGFGDDELFDQL
+543 QSLGFDDDDLFDQL
-557 GDLADNEGPDACARQ
+557 GDLADKEGPDACARET
-572 IVRDYVLKM
+572 VRDYVLKM

-594 EHSALTTAVTAN
+594 EHSALTTAVTSN

-614 NKSDDQFDTAMTQTA
+614 SKSADHFDTAMTQTA
-629 MDSVQEAS
+629 MDSVREAPAVDTS
-637 DRPIMIDGKEVD
+637 DM
-649 LNTVEYE
+649 T
-656 MQDTGDNIFDLQD
+656 
-669 ARFKDGTELT
+669 
-679 DEQMEKL
+679 
-686 MADSNFNEWV
+686 MAGIG
-696 QQDYVQRGIESVA
+696 RG
-709 VKEKD
+709 
-714 EPADVGMSPQFR
+714 
-726 DYGMGDEEKEEVKKI
+726 EKEEVQKI
-741 LDQNAQSWQE
+741 LDQNAESWQK
-751 VLAGEK
+751 VLAGED
-757 LITFGKLYREL
+757 LITFGRLYREL
-768 MSYYMSNGEM
+768 LSYYMSNGEM
-778 PYGVAKATEGDPETW
+778 PYEVAKAREGDPEEW
-793 IMDRLN
+793 IMDRLSE
-799 TLGLIEMVQ
+799 LGLMESL
-808 KETNVNINDEY
+808 DEDVG
-819 RFRDW
+819 FAQW
-824 LKKTH
+824 LKATH
-829 NKDVH
+829 NIDVS
-834 QLTPQEYAIISKQY
+834 QLTAQEYAIVSKRY
-848 RDEKETQGAKTEG
+848 RDEKAKQGTKTEG
-861 NEFAQAVQK
+861 NEFALAVQK

-877 PGDKFKVGE
+877 PGDKFKVGD

-907 TAESVGGGATV
+907 AAESVGGGPTI

-933 VAEVKKDREAAEE
+933 VADVKKDREAAEE
-946 AAEELNQKY
+946 AAMEKNQEY

-967 AVLKK
+967 AIIKK

>member
-60 DGENMKVFYNRGLV
+60 DGNHMKVFYNRGLV

-82 ANWYSFLKEL
+82 ANWYGFLKEL
-92 KDFAVQHQVS
+92 KDFAVQHQVT

-126 TVNTDDNMSEELNRL
+126 TVNTEDNMSEELNRL

-146 VPVAESLTGT
+146 MTVAESLTGT
-156 KKSSYEDLDKTRL
+156 AKSSYENLDKTRL

-220 NGGVPH
+220 NSGVPH

-237 EQIAQLNSFA
+237 EQIAQLNSFS
-247 RYATNKDQLNNSVG
+247 RYATNKDQLNNSAG
-261 DIIEKSKLKL
+261 EIIEKSKLKL
-271 ENMRNY
+271 ENMRTY

-316 RHLDDKV
+316 KHLDDKV

-337 DDKDGEISPPVD
+337 DDKDGEMSAPVD
-349 HSAMVQSFLANPEK
+349 HSAMVQSFLANPQK

-369 DPAAD
+369 DPTAD
-374 KMLSVTKFTNKNT
+374 KMLKITKFTNKNT

-432 ANYTKNKK
+432 ENYTKNKK

-450 DDYKKMQQDPAY
+450 DDYKKMQQDPNY

-481 KTKEDIAQ
+481 KTKEDTAQ
-489 PFENWANRVEAK
+489 PFENWANRVEAR
-501 VNEGINSLPDQDHAG
+501 VNEGISSLPDEDHAG

-557 GDLADNEGPDACARQ
+557 GDLADQEGPDACARQ
-572 IVRDYVLKM
+572 TVRDYVLKM
-581 LAMPA
+581 LSMPA
-586 AKNYYSPE
+586 ANNYYSPE
-594 EHSALTTAVTAN
+594 ELSALTNAVTAN
-606 EKDFMKGQ
+606 EKDFMKSQQPAMAGQ
-614 NKSDDQFDTAMTQTA
+614 E
-629 MDSVQEAS
+629 SVAEAS
-637 DRPIMIDGKEVD
+637 SESIMIDGKQVD
-649 LNTVEYE
+649 LKTVEYE
-656 MQDTGDNIFDLQD
+656 MQDTGDNIFDLQG
-669 ARFKDGTELT
+669 ARFTDGAELT
-679 DEQMEKL
+679 DDQMEKL
-686 MADSNFNEWV
+686 MVDADFNEWV
-696 QQDYVQRGIESVA
+696 QQDYVQRGIESVQEA
-709 VKEKD
+709 PD
-714 EPADVGMSPQFR
+714 SID
-726 DYGMGDEEKEEVKKI
+726 
-741 LDQNAQSWQE
+741 AQ
-751 VLAGEK
+751 
-757 LITFGKLYREL
+757 
-768 MSYYMSNGEM
+768 
-778 PYGVAKATEGDPETW
+778 
-793 IMDRLN
+793 
-799 TLGLIEMVQ
+799 
-808 KETNVNINDEY
+808 Y

-824 LKKTH
+824 LKNTH
-829 NKDVH
+829 NKQVH
-834 QLTPQEYAIISKQY
+834 QLTPQEYAVISKQY
-848 RDEKETQGAKTEG
+848 RDEEDTQGTKTEG

-877 PGDKFKVGE
+877 AGDKFKVAD

-907 TAESVGGGATV
+907 AAESVGGGPTV
-918 RQMTDLELANFLHTS
+918 RQMSDLELANFLHTS

-946 AAEELNQKY
+946 AAQEINQKY

-967 AVLKK
+967 AAIKR

>member
-60 DGENMKVFYNRGLV
+60 DGNHMKVFYNRGLV

-82 ANWYSFLKEL
+82 ANWYGFLKEL
-92 KDFAVQHQVS
+92 KDFAVQHQVT

-126 TVNTDDNMSEELNRL
+126 TVNTEDNMSEELNRL

-146 VPVAESLTGT
+146 MTVAESLTGT
-156 KKSSYEDLDKTRL
+156 AKSSYENLDKTRL

-220 NGGVPH
+220 NSGVPH

-237 EQIAQLNSFA
+237 EQIAQLNSFS
-247 RYATNKDQLNNSVG
+247 RYATNKDQLNNSAG
-261 DIIEKSKLKL
+261 EIIEKSKLKL
-271 ENMRNY
+271 ENMRTY

-316 RHLDDKV
+316 KHLDDKV

-337 DDKDGEISPPVD
+337 DDKDGEMSAPVD
-349 HSAMVQSFLANPEK
+349 HSAMVQSFLANPQK

-369 DPAAD
+369 DPTAD
-374 KMLSVTKFTNKNT
+374 KMLKITKFTNKNT

-432 ANYTKNKK
+432 ENYTKNKK

-450 DDYKKMQQDPAY
+450 DDYKKMQQDPNY

-489 PFENWANRVEAK
+489 PFENWANRVEAR
-501 VNEGINSLPDQDHAG
+501 VNEGISSLPDEDHAG

-557 GDLADNEGPDACARQ
+557 GDLADQEGPDACARQ
-572 IVRDYVLKM
+572 TVRDYVLKM
-581 LAMPA
+581 LSMPA
-586 AKNYYSPE
+586 ANNYYSPE
-594 EHSALTTAVTAN
+594 ELSALTNAVTAN
-606 EKDFMKGQ
+606 EKDFMKSQQPAMAGQ
-614 NKSDDQFDTAMTQTA
+614 E
-629 MDSVQEAS
+629 SVAEAS
-637 DRPIMIDGKEVD
+637 SESIMIDGKQVD
-649 LNTVEYE
+649 LKTVEYE

-669 ARFKDGTELT
+669 ARFTDGAELT
-679 DEQMEKL
+679 DDQMEKL
-686 MADSNFNEWV
+686 MVDADFNEWV
-696 QQDYVQRGIESVA
+696 QQDYVQRGIESVQEA
-709 VKEKD
+709 PD
-714 EPADVGMSPQFR
+714 SID
-726 DYGMGDEEKEEVKKI
+726 
-741 LDQNAQSWQE
+741 AQ
-751 VLAGEK
+751 
-757 LITFGKLYREL
+757 
-768 MSYYMSNGEM
+768 
-778 PYGVAKATEGDPETW
+778 
-793 IMDRLN
+793 
-799 TLGLIEMVQ
+799 
-808 KETNVNINDEY
+808 Y

-824 LKKTH
+824 LKNTH
-829 NKDVH
+829 NKQVH
-834 QLTPQEYAIISKQY
+834 QLTPQEYAVISKQY
-848 RDEKETQGAKTEG
+848 RDEEDTQGTKTEG

-877 PGDKFKVGE
+877 AGDKFKVAD

-907 TAESVGGGATV
+907 TPESVGGGPTI
-918 RQMTDLELANFLHTS
+918 RQMSDLELANFLHTS

-946 AAEELNQKY
+946 AAMEINQKY
-955 ASDNESVKEDEL
+955 SEDKPVKEDEL
-967 AVLKK
+967 AAIKR

>member
-27 EGNVTADPKSAVF
+27 AGNVTADPKSAVF

-51 FGRVSISLA
+51 FGRVSISIA
-60 DGENMKVFYNRGLV
+60 DGESMKVFYNQGLV
-74 EKIDDEAR
+74 EKIDDTAR
-82 ANWYSFLKEL
+82 ADWYNFLKEL
-92 KDFAVQHQVS
+92 KDFAVEHQIS
-102 FDVRDITKNS
+102 FDVRDITKSS

-126 TVNTDDNMSEELNRL
+126 TVNTDDNMSEELNRI

-146 VPVAESLTGT
+146 IPVAESLKGT
-156 KKSSYEDLDKTRL
+156 RKSSYENLDKTRL
-169 IIRHAQAVDENVP
+169 IIRHAKAVDESVP
-182 GSRSRQI
+182 GARSRQI
-189 NSLYIENEQGERF
+189 NSLYIENAQGERF

-226 DDFGKHIIKMS
+226 DDFGKHIISMS

-247 RYATNKDQLNNSVG
+247 RYAANKDQLNNSVG
-261 DIIEKSKLKL
+261 DIIEKSRLKL

-284 AHYMKAKESFQP
+284 AHYMKTKESFQP

-316 RHLDDKV
+316 KHLDDKV
-323 ESALPLIHSIMKEY
+323 ESALPLIHSLMQEY
-337 DDKDGEISPPVD
+337 DDRDGEIPAPVNQ
-349 HSAMVQSFLANPEK
+349 SAMVQSFLANPEK

-374 KMLSVTKFTNKNT
+374 KMLSVTKFSNKNT

-432 ANYTKNKK
+432 ENYTRNKK

-462 ADEIRQDPGK
+462 ADEVRQDPSK

-481 KTKEDIAQ
+481 RAKGESEE
-489 PFENWANRVEAK
+489 FEKWANRTESK
-501 VNEGINSLPDQDHAG
+501 VNEGIHSLPDEDHAG
-516 EKFSKI
+516 ENFSKL
-522 KDLMSKHFPVGNE
+522 KDVMSKHFPVGTE
-535 AVNSVSTL
+535 AVNAVSTL
-543 QALGFGDDELFDQL
+543 QGLGFGDDDLFDQL
-557 GDLADNEGPDACARQ
+557 GELADREGPDACACET
-572 IVRDYVLKM
+572 V
-581 LAMPA
+581 
-586 AKNYYSPE
+586 KNYIMNTLLKSPNIQNYYTPE
-594 EHSALTTAVTAN
+594 QITALQDAASASDNRQGKEA
-606 EKDFMKGQ
+606 
-614 NKSDDQFDTAMTQTA
+614 NKSDDHFDTAMTQTA

-656 MQDTGDNIFDLQD
+656 MQDVGDNIFDLQD
-669 ARFKDGTELT
+669 ARFKDGTELS

-686 MADSNFNEWV
+686 MVDMDFNEWV
-696 QQDYVQRGIESVA
+696 QQDHIERRMESVA

-714 EPADVGMSPQFR
+714 EPADVGLSPQAR
-726 DYGMGDEEKEEVKKI
+726 DYGMGNVEKEEVQKI
-741 LDQNAQSWQE
+741 LDQNAESWQE
-751 VLAGEK
+751 VLAGEN

-768 MSYYMSNGEM
+768 LSYYMSNGEM
-778 PYGVAKATEGDPETW
+778 PYEVAKAREGDPEEW
-793 IMDRLN
+793 IMDRLGE
-799 TLGLIEMVQ
+799 LGLMESI
-808 KETNVNINDEY
+808 KEANVNINDEY

-834 QLTPQEYAIISKQY
+834 QLTPQEYIVVSKQY
-848 RDEKETQGAKTEG
+848 RDEQGTKTEG

-870 AKAAGMK
+870 AKAAGIK
-877 PGDKFKVGE
+877 PGDKFKVGD

-907 TAESVGGGATV
+907 AAESVGGGPTI

-946 AAEELNQKY
+946 AAMEINQKY
-955 ASDNESVKEDEL
+955 DSDNESVKEDEL
-967 AVLKK
+967 SIIKR

>member
-19 SNIQLGDS
+19 ANIQLGDS
-27 EGNVTADPKSAVF
+27 TGNVTADPKSAVF
-40 FDFEFSENSDN
+40 FDFEFSESSDN
-51 FGRVSISLA
+51 FGRVSISIA
-60 DGENMKVFYNRGLV
+60 DGESMKVFYNQGLV
-74 EKIDDEAR
+74 EKIDDESK

-92 KDFAVQHQVS
+92 KDFAVEHQVG
-102 FDVRDITKNS
+102 FDVRDITKTS

-119 NLADVNQ
+119 NLADVNK
-126 TVNTDDNMSEELNRL
+126 TVNTGDNMSEELTRL

-146 VPVAESLTGT
+146 IAVAEGLTGT
-156 KKSSYEDLDKTRL
+156 AKSSYESLDKTRL
-169 IIRHAQAVDENVP
+169 IVRHSQAVDENVP

-208 LAGARAMARHVA
+208 LSGARAMARHVA

-261 DIIEKSKLKL
+261 DIIEKSRLKL

-277 VKNLSKQ
+277 IKNISKQ
-284 AHYMKAKESFQP
+284 GHYMKAKESFQP
-296 TTIAELDD
+296 ATIAELDD
-304 ATRNSLREKFTL
+304 ETRNSLREKFTL

-323 ESALPLIHSIMKEY
+323 ESALPLIHSLMKEY
-337 DDKDGEISPPVD
+337 DDKDAVMSQPVVD

-374 KMLSVTKFTNKNT
+374 KMLKITKFTNKNT

-432 ANYTKNKK
+432 ENYTKNKK

-462 ADEIRQDPGK
+462 ADEVRQDPSK

-481 KTKEDIAQ
+481 KAKDESEG
-489 PFENWANRVEAK
+489 FEKWTNRVESK
-501 VNEGINSLPDQDHAG
+501 VIEGINSLPDEDHAG
-516 EKFSKI
+516 ENFSKL
-522 KDLMSKHFPVGNE
+522 KDVMSKHFPVGTEGVN
-535 AVNSVSTL
+535 AVTTL
-543 QALGFGDDELFDQL
+543 QGLGFGDDDLFDQL
-557 GDLADNEGPDACARQ
+557 GELAEKEGPDACACDT
-572 IVRDYVLKM
+572 V
-581 LAMPA
+581 
-586 AKNYYSPE
+586 KNYIMNTLLKSPNIQNYYTPE
-594 EHSALTTAVTAN
+594 QITALQDAASASDQRT
-606 EKDFMKGQ
+606 EKQPAMAGQ
-614 NKSDDQFDTAMTQTA
+614 E
-629 MDSVQEAS
+629 SVAEAS
-637 DRPIMIDGKEVD
+637 NKPIMIDGKEVD
-649 LNTVEYE
+649 MLSIEYE
-656 MQDTGDNIFDLQD
+656 MQDVGDNIFDLQG
-669 ARFKDGTELT
+669 AQFTDGTDLS
-679 DEQMEKL
+679 DVQMEKL
-686 MADSNFNEWV
+686 EADADFNELV
-696 QQDYVQRGIESVA
+696 QQDYAERGMESVQEA
-709 VKEKD
+709 PD
-714 EPADVGMSPQFR
+714 SID
-726 DYGMGDEEKEEVKKI
+726 
-741 LDQNAQSWQE
+741 DQ
-751 VLAGEK
+751 
-757 LITFGKLYREL
+757 
-768 MSYYMSNGEM
+768 
-778 PYGVAKATEGDPETW
+778 
-793 IMDRLN
+793 
-799 TLGLIEMVQ
+799 
-808 KETNVNINDEY
+808 Y

-829 NKDVH
+829 NKEVTE
-834 QLTPQEYAIISKQY
+834 LKPQEYAIISKQY
-848 RDEKETQGAKTEG
+848 NDEKAKQGTKTEG

-877 PGDKFKVGE
+877 PGDKFKVAD

-907 TAESVGGGATV
+907 AAESVGGGATV
-918 RQMTDLELANFLHTS
+918 TQMSDLELANFLNTS

-946 AAEELNQKY
+946 AAQEINQKY

-967 AVLKK
+967 AAIKR

>member
-27 EGNVTADPKSAVF
+27 TGNVTADPKSAVF
-40 FDFEFSENSDN
+40 FDFEFSESSDN
-51 FGRVSISLA
+51 FGRVSISIA
-60 DGENMKVFYNRGLV
+60 DGESMKVFYNQGLV

-92 KDFAVQHQVS
+92 KDFAVEHQVG
-102 FDVRDITKNS
+102 FDVRDITKTS

-126 TVNTDDNMSEELNRL
+126 TVNTGDNMSEELTRL

-146 VPVAESLTGT
+146 IAVAEGLTGT
-156 KKSSYEDLDKTRL
+156 AKSSYESLDKTRL
-169 IIRHAQAVDENVP
+169 IVRHSQAVDENVP

-208 LAGARAMARHVA
+208 LSGARAMARHVA

-261 DIIEKSKLKL
+261 DIIEKSRLKL

-277 VKNLSKQ
+277 IKNISKQ
-284 AHYMKAKESFQP
+284 GHYMKAKESFQP
-296 TTIAELDD
+296 ATIAELDD
-304 ATRNSLREKFTL
+304 ETRNSLREKFTL

-323 ESALPLIHSIMKEY
+323 ESALPLIHSLMKEY
-337 DDKDGEISPPVD
+337 DDKDAVMSQPVVD

-374 KMLSVTKFTNKNT
+374 KMLKITKFTNKNT

-432 ANYTKNKK
+432 ENYTKNKK

-462 ADEIRQDPGK
+462 ADEVRQDPSK

-481 KTKEDIAQ
+481 KAKDESEG
-489 PFENWANRVEAK
+489 FEKWTNRVESK
-501 VNEGINSLPDQDHAG
+501 VIEGINSLPDEDHAG
-516 EKFSKI
+516 ENFSKL
-522 KDLMSKHFPVGNE
+522 KDVMSKHFPVGTEGVN
-535 AVNSVSTL
+535 AVTTL
-543 QALGFGDDELFDQL
+543 QGLGFGDDDLFDQL
-557 GDLADNEGPDACARQ
+557 GELAEKEGPDACACDT
-572 IVRDYVLKM
+572 V
-581 LAMPA
+581 
-586 AKNYYSPE
+586 KNYIMNTLLKSPNIQNYYTPE
-594 EHSALTTAVTAN
+594 QITALQDAASASDQRT
-606 EKDFMKGQ
+606 EKQPAMAGQ
-614 NKSDDQFDTAMTQTA
+614 E
-629 MDSVQEAS
+629 SVAEAS
-637 DRPIMIDGKEVD
+637 NKPIMIDGKEVD
-649 LNTVEYE
+649 MLSIEYE
-656 MQDTGDNIFDLQD
+656 MQDVGDNIFDLQG
-669 ARFKDGTELT
+669 AQFTDGTDLS
-679 DEQMEKL
+679 DVQMEKL
-686 MADSNFNEWV
+686 EADADFNELV
-696 QQDYVQRGIESVA
+696 QQDYAERGMESVQEA
-709 VKEKD
+709 PD
-714 EPADVGMSPQFR
+714 SID
-726 DYGMGDEEKEEVKKI
+726 
-741 LDQNAQSWQE
+741 DQ
-751 VLAGEK
+751 
-757 LITFGKLYREL
+757 
-768 MSYYMSNGEM
+768 
-778 PYGVAKATEGDPETW
+778 
-793 IMDRLN
+793 
-799 TLGLIEMVQ
+799 
-808 KETNVNINDEY
+808 Y

-824 LKKTH
+824 LKSTH
-829 NKDVH
+829 NKEVH
-834 QLTPQEYAIISKQY
+834 QLTPQEYTVISKQY
-848 RDEKETQGAKTEG
+848 RDEKDTQGTKTEG

-877 PGDKFKVGE
+877 PGDKFKVAD

-907 TAESVGGGATV
+907 AAESVGGGPTV
-918 RQMTDLELANFLHTS
+918 TQMSDLELANFLNTS

-946 AAEELNQKY
+946 AAQEINQKY

-967 AVLKK
+967 AAIKR

>member
-27 EGNVTADPKSAVF
+27 EGNVTAEPKSAVF

-51 FGRVSISLA
+51 FGRISISIA
-60 DGENMKVFYNRGLV
+60 DGKSMKVFYNQGLV
-74 EKIDDEAR
+74 EKIDDAAR

-92 KDFAVQHQVS
+92 KDFAVEHQVS
-102 FDVRDITKNS
+102 FDVRDITKSS

-126 TVNTDDNMSEELNRL
+126 TVNTDDNMSEELKRI

-146 VPVAESLTGT
+146 IPVAESLTGT
-156 KKSSYEDLDKTRL
+156 KKSSYENLDKTRL
-169 IIRHAQAVDENVP
+169 IIRHAKAVDEDVP
-182 GSRSRQI
+182 GARSRQI

-202 KYPMKH
+202 KYPVKH

-226 DDFGKHIIKMS
+226 DDFGQHVIKMS

-247 RYATNKDQLNNSVG
+247 RYAANKDQLNNSVG
-261 DIIEKSKLKL
+261 DIIEKSRLKL

-284 AHYMKAKESFQP
+284 AHYMKTKESFQP

-316 RHLDDKV
+316 KHLDDKV
-323 ESALPLIHSIMKEY
+323 ESALPLIHSLMQEY
-337 DDKDGEISPPVD
+337 DDRDGEIPAPVNQ
-349 HSAMVQSFLANPEK
+349 SAMVQSFLANPEK

-374 KMLSVTKFTNKNT
+374 KMLKVTKFTNKNT

-432 ANYTKNKK
+432 ENYTKNKK

-450 DDYKKMQQDPAY
+450 DDYKKIQQDPAY
-462 ADEIRQDPGK
+462 ADEVRQDPSK

-481 KTKEDIAQ
+481 KAKGESEE
-489 PFENWANRVEAK
+489 FEKWANRTESK
-501 VNEGINSLPDQDHAG
+501 VNEGIHSLPDEDHAG
-516 EKFSKI
+516 ENFSKL
-522 KDLMSKHFPVGNE
+522 KELMSKHFPVGNE
-535 AVNSVSTL
+535 AVNAVSTL
-543 QALGFGDDELFDQL
+543 QGLGFGDDELFDQL
-557 GDLADNEGPDACARQ
+557 GELADREGPDACACDT
-572 IVRDYVLKM
+572 VKDYIMNTLLKS
-581 LAMPA
+581 PNIQ
-586 AKNYYSPE
+586 NYYTPE
-594 EHSALTTAVTAN
+594 QITALQTAASASDNRTDKQPAKQTEPAMAEAAN
-606 EKDFMKGQ
+606 E
-614 NKSDDQFDTAMTQTA
+614 S
-629 MDSVQEAS
+629 
-637 DRPIMIDGKEVD
+637 IMIDGKQVD
-649 LNTVEYE
+649 LKTVEYE
-656 MQDTGDNIFDLQD
+656 MQDTGDNIYDLQG
-669 ARFKDGTELT
+669 AKFVDGIELT
-679 DEQMEKL
+679 DDQMEKL
-686 MADSNFNEWV
+686 MVDADFNEWV
-696 QQDYVQRGIESVA
+696 QQDYVQRGIESVQEA
-709 VKEKD
+709 PD
-714 EPADVGMSPQFR
+714 SID
-726 DYGMGDEEKEEVKKI
+726 
-741 LDQNAQSWQE
+741 DQ
-751 VLAGEK
+751 
-757 LITFGKLYREL
+757 
-768 MSYYMSNGEM
+768 
-778 PYGVAKATEGDPETW
+778 
-793 IMDRLN
+793 
-799 TLGLIEMVQ
+799 
-808 KETNVNINDEY
+808 Y

-829 NKDVH
+829 NKQVH
-834 QLTPQEYAIISKQY
+834 ELKPQEYAEISKQY
-848 RDEKETQGAKTEG
+848 RDEQATKTEG

-877 PGDKFKVGE
+877 PGDKFKVAD

-907 TAESVGGGATV
+907 AAESVGGGPTV
-918 RQMTDLELANFLHTS
+918 TQMSDLELANFLNTS

-946 AAEELNQKY
+946 AAQEINQKY

-967 AVLKK
+967 AAIKR

>member
-19 SNIQLGDS
+19 ANIQLGDS
-27 EGNVTADPKSAVF
+27 TGNVTADPKSAVF
-40 FDFEFSENSDN
+40 FDFEFSESSDN
-51 FGRVSISLA
+51 FGRVSISIA
-60 DGENMKVFYNRGLV
+60 DGESMKVFYNQGLV
-74 EKIDDEAR
+74 EKIDDEAK

-92 KDFAVQHQVS
+92 KDFAVEHQVG
-102 FDVRDITKNS
+102 FDVRDITKTS

-119 NLADVNQ
+119 NLADVNK
-126 TVNTDDNMSEELNRL
+126 TVNTGDNMSEELTRL

-146 VPVAESLTGT
+146 IAVAESLTGT
-156 KKSSYEDLDKTRL
+156 AKSSYESLDKTRL
-169 IIRHAQAVDENVP
+169 IVRHSQAVDENVP

-208 LAGARAMARHVA
+208 LSGARAMARHVA

-261 DIIEKSKLKL
+261 DIIEKSRLKL

-277 VKNLSKQ
+277 IKNISKQ
-284 AHYMKAKESFQP
+284 GHYMKAKESFQP

-304 ATRNSLREKFTL
+304 ETRNSLREKFTL

-323 ESALPLIHSIMKEY
+323 ESALPLIHSLMKEY
-337 DDKDGEISPPVD
+337 DDKDAVMSQPVVD

-374 KMLSVTKFTNKNT
+374 KMLKITKFTNKNT

-432 ANYTKNKK
+432 ENYTKNKK

-462 ADEIRQDPGK
+462 ADEVRQDPSK

-481 KTKEDIAQ
+481 KAKDESEG
-489 PFENWANRVEAK
+489 FEKWTNRVESK
-501 VNEGINSLPDQDHAG
+501 VIEGINSLPDEDHAG
-516 EKFSKI
+516 ENFSKL
-522 KDLMSKHFPVGNE
+522 KDVMSKHFPVGTEGVN
-535 AVNSVSTL
+535 AVTTL
-543 QALGFGDDELFDQL
+543 QGLGFGDDDLFDQL
-557 GDLADNEGPDACARQ
+557 GELAEKEGPDACACDT
-572 IVRDYVLKM
+572 V
-581 LAMPA
+581 
-586 AKNYYSPE
+586 KNYIMNTLLKSPNIQNYYTPE
-594 EHSALTTAVTAN
+594 QITALQDAA
-606 EKDFMKGQ
+606 
-614 NKSDDQFDTAMTQTA
+614 S
-629 MDSVQEAS
+629 AS
-637 DRPIMIDGKEVD
+637 DQRTEKQPAMAGQESVAEAANKPIMIDGKEVD
-649 LNTVEYE
+649 MLSIEYE
-656 MQDTGDNIFDLQD
+656 MQDVGDNIFDLQG
-669 ARFKDGTELT
+669 AQFTDGTDLS
-679 DEQMEKL
+679 DVQMEKL
-686 MADSNFNEWV
+686 EADADFNELV
-696 QQDYVQRGIESVA
+696 QQDHAERYADAMQE
-709 VKEKD
+709 D
-714 EPADVGMSPQFR
+714 EASID
-726 DYGMGDEEKEEVKKI
+726 
-741 LDQNAQSWQE
+741 DQ
-751 VLAGEK
+751 
-757 LITFGKLYREL
+757 
-768 MSYYMSNGEM
+768 
-778 PYGVAKATEGDPETW
+778 
-793 IMDRLN
+793 
-799 TLGLIEMVQ
+799 
-808 KETNVNINDEY
+808 Y

-829 NKDVH
+829 NKQVH
-834 QLTPQEYAIISKQY
+834 ELKPQEYAEISKQY
-848 RDEKETQGAKTEG
+848 RDEQGTKTEG

-877 PGDKFKVGE
+877 PGDKFKVAD

-907 TAESVGGGATV
+907 TPESVGGGPTI
-918 RQMTDLELANFLHTS
+918 RQMSDLELANFLHTS

-946 AAEELNQKY
+946 AAMEINQKY
-955 ASDNESVKEDEL
+955 SEDKPVKEDEL
-967 AVLKK
+967 AAIKR

>member
-19 SNIQLGDS
+19 ANIQLGDS
-27 EGNVTADPKSAVF
+27 TGNVTADPKSAVF
-40 FDFEFSENSDN
+40 FDFEFSESSDN
-51 FGRVSISLA
+51 FGRVSISIA
-60 DGENMKVFYNRGLV
+60 DGESMKVFYNQGLV
-74 EKIDDEAR
+74 EKIDDEAK

-92 KDFAVQHQVS
+92 KDFAVEHQVG
-102 FDVRDITKNS
+102 FDVRDITKTS

-119 NLADVNQ
+119 NLADVNK
-126 TVNTDDNMSEELNRL
+126 TVNTGDNMSEELTRL

-146 VPVAESLTGT
+146 IAVAEGLTGT
-156 KKSSYEDLDKTRL
+156 AKSSYESLDKTRL
-169 IIRHAQAVDENVP
+169 IVRHSQAVDENVP

-208 LAGARAMARHVA
+208 LSGARAMARHVA

-261 DIIEKSKLKL
+261 DIIEKSRLKL

-277 VKNLSKQ
+277 IKNISKQ
-284 AHYMKAKESFQP
+284 GHYMKAKESFQP

-304 ATRNSLREKFTL
+304 ETRNSLREKFTL
-316 RHLDDKV
+316 KHLDDKV

-337 DDKDGEISPPVD
+337 DDRDGDISTPPVD

-374 KMLSVTKFTNKNT
+374 KMLKVTKFTNKNT

-432 ANYTKNKK
+432 ENYTKNKK

-462 ADEIRQDPGK
+462 ADEVRQDPSK
-472 FAPKKDRQG
+472 FMPKKDRQG
-481 KTKEDIAQ
+481 KAKEDLAQ

-501 VNEGINSLPDQDHAG
+501 VNEGISSLPDEDHAG
-516 EKFSKI
+516 KNFNKL
-522 KDLMSKHFPVGNE
+522 KDLMSKHFPVGTE
-535 AVNSVSTL
+535 AVNAVSTL
-543 QALGFGDDELFDQL
+543 QALGFEDDELFDQL
-557 GDLADNEGPDACARQ
+557 GDLADKEGPDACARQ
-572 IVRDYVLKM
+572 TVRDYVLKM

-614 NKSDDQFDTAMTQTA
+614 NKSADHFDTAMTQTA
-629 MDSVQEAS
+629 MDSVQEVPAVQEEPVDSS
-637 DRPIMIDGKEVD
+637 DMH
-649 LNTVEYE
+649 
-656 MQDTGDNIFDLQD
+656 
-669 ARFKDGTELT
+669 
-679 DEQMEKL
+679 
-686 MADSNFNEWV
+686 MA
-696 QQDYVQRGIESVA
+696 GILH
-709 VKEKD
+709 
-714 EPADVGMSPQFR
+714 G
-726 DYGMGDEEKEEVKKI
+726 EKEEVQKI
-741 LDQNAQSWQE
+741 LDQNAESYKE
-751 VLAGEK
+751 VLAGEN
-757 LITFGKLYREL
+757 LMTFGKLYREL
-768 MSYYMSNGEM
+768 LSYYMSNGEM
-778 PYGVAKATEGDPETW
+778 PYGTVKGNDGDPEEW
-793 IMDRLN
+793 IYDRLEQ
-799 TLGLIEMVQ
+799 LGLMEMVQ
-808 KETNVNINDEY
+808 KEGSIDDEY
-819 RFRDW
+819 KFRDW

-829 NKDVH
+829 NKEVVD
-834 QLTPQEYAIISKQY
+834 LKPQEYAIISKQY
-848 RDEKETQGAKTEG
+848 NDEKAKQGAKTEG

-877 PGDKFKVGE
+877 PGDKFKVAD

-907 TAESVGGGATV
+907 SAESVGGGPTI
-918 RQMTDLELANFLHTS
+918 RQMSDLELANFLNTS

-946 AAEELNQKY
+946 AAMEINQKY
-955 ASDNESVKEDEL
+955 SEDTTVKEDEL
-967 AVLKK
+967 AAIKR